1 MNKQNKAYIFAIS
14 AVILWSTVA
23 TAFKIA
29 LRELDFI
36 QLLLISSGVASV
48 VLFIILALESKIK
61 LAFSINKNELLQAA
75 FRGALNPFLY
85 YLILFKA
92 YAILPAQEAMTLN
105 YTWPIMLVLLSIPL
119 LKQGISKIG
128 LVSVFISF
136 IGVIVIATKG
146 DIQHF
151 SFSNLFGDLLALST
165 SIIWA
170 LFWIVNI
177 KSKIDE
183 SVKLF
188 YSFLFG
194 FIFTIPVVFLFSD
207 INFELT
213 SSFGAAIYVG
223 FAEMGITF
231 FFWLHALKLSKRT
244 DQVSQL
250 IFLSPFLS
258 LIFIGT
264 ILHENIHPSTLVG
277 LAFILG
283 GIFLNK
289 MGGNKAIKN

>member
-1 MNKQNKAYIFAIS
+1 MDKQNKAYIFAIS

-29 LRELDFI
+29 LKELDFI
-36 QLLLISSGVASV
+36 QLLLISSAVASI
-48 VLFIILALESKIK
+48 VLFIILALESKLK
-61 LAFSINKNELLQAA
+61 LAFSISKKGLLQAA

-128 LVSVFISF
+128 LASVFISF

-151 SFSNLFGDLLALST
+151 NFSNLYGDLLALST

-183 SVKLF
+183 SIKLF

-194 FIFTIPVVFLFSD
+194 FIFTLPVAFLFSD
-207 INFELT
+207 FNIEFTPSL
-213 SSFGAAIYVG
+213 GAAIYVG
-223 FAEMGITF
+223 VAEMGITF

-264 ILHENIHPSTLVG
+264 ILHESIHPSTLVG
-277 LAFILG
+277 IVFILG

-289 MGGNKAIKN
+289 ISSKTKIV

>member
-1 MNKQNKAYIFAIS
+1 MEKQNKAYIFAIS

-29 LRELDFI
+29 LVKLDFV
-36 QLLLISSGVASV
+36 QLLFVSSAVASI
-48 VLFIILALESKIK
+48 VLFFILTLESKLKI
-61 LAFSINKNELLQAA
+61 AFSISKKELLQAV

-105 YTWPIMLVLLSIPL
+105 YIWPIMLVLLAVPL
-119 LKQGISKIG
+119 LKQKLKIKG
-128 LVSVFISF
+128 LLSVLISF
-136 IGVIVIATKG
+136 FGVIIIATKG
-146 DIQHF
+146 DFINLKL
-151 SFSNLFGDLLALST
+151 SNLYGDILAIST
-165 SIIWA
+165 SIVWA
-170 LFWIVNI
+170 YFWIVNI

-183 SVKLF
+183 SIKLF

-207 INFELT
+207 FNIEFTASL
-213 SSFGAAIYVG
+213 GAAVYVG
-223 FAEMGITF
+223 VAEMGITF
-231 FFWLHALKLSKRT
+231 FFWLYALKLSNRT
-244 DQVSQL
+244 DSVSQL

-258 LIFIGT
+258 LIFIST
-264 ILHENIHPSTLVG
+264 ILQEEIHRSTLLG

-289 MGGNKAIKN
+289 MKTKKKIK